1 MEIHQ
6 IGIHGF
12 LQMEIPLYIGIH
24 GFLWMDDPKYKYL
37 VFYGWITPV
46 RKTQSS
52 MDGYSQT
59 ELYGF
64 I

>member
-1 MEIHQ
+1 
-6 IGIHGF
+6 
-12 LQMEIPLYIGIH
+12 MEIPLYIGIH